1 MGQRKNWENG
11 GKTME
16 LNIESLTKHYGDL
29 YALGDF
35 TVCLRP
41 GVYGLL
47 GPNGAGKSTLMNLLT
62 DTVKREAG
70 SIRYNGK
77 EILELGR
84 GYRAL
89 VGYMPQQQGYY
100 EEFTVGRFLYYMAA
114 LKGLSRS
121 KARGEITEFLEVVGL
136 SDCLHKKMGSLSGGM
151 RQRILLVQALLG
163 SPKVLLL
170 DEPTAGLDPEER
182 IRIRNYISAIATERI
197 VLLATHVV
205 SDVESIAEEIL
216 LLRRGQLLARDPPA
230 ALVDQTRPFVS
241 ELLCLP
247 EELPQIQNQYR
258 ISNIS
263 QYGSQLLLRLVGP
276 NLPPPCFPDIRVGLD
291 EVYLYFMNW
300 K

>member
-1 MGQRKNWENG
+1 
-11 GKTME
+11 ME

-121 KARGEITEFLEVVGL
+121 KGGNHRIFGGRWPVRLSPQKNGQPFRRHASTDSAGASPPGL
-136 SDCLHKKMGSLSGGM
+136 AQGASSG
-151 RQRILLVQALLG
+151 
-163 SPKVLLL
+163 
-170 DEPTAGLDPEER
+170 
-182 IRIRNYISAIATERI
+182 
-197 VLLATHVV
+197 
-205 SDVESIAEEIL
+205 
-216 LLRRGQLLARDPPA
+216 
-230 ALVDQTRPFVS
+230 
-241 ELLCLP
+241 
-247 EELPQIQNQYR
+247 
-258 ISNIS
+258 
-263 QYGSQLLLRLVGP
+263 
-276 NLPPPCFPDIRVGLD
+276 
-291 EVYLYFMNW
+291 
-300 K
+300 

>member
-1 MGQRKNWENG
+1 
-11 GKTME
+11 ME

-29 YALGDF
+29 CALGDF

-151 RQRILLVQALLG
+151 RQRILL
-163 SPKVLLL
+163 P
-170 DEPTAGLDPEER
+170 
-182 IRIRNYISAIATERI
+182 
-197 VLLATHVV
+197 
-205 SDVESIAEEIL
+205 
-216 LLRRGQLLARDPPA
+216 
-230 ALVDQTRPFVS
+230 
-241 ELLCLP
+241 
-247 EELPQIQNQYR
+247 
-258 ISNIS
+258 
-263 QYGSQLLLRLVGP
+263 
-276 NLPPPCFPDIRVGLD
+276 
-291 EVYLYFMNW
+291 
-300 K
+300 

>member
-1 MGQRKNWENG
+1 
-11 GKTME
+11 ME

-151 RQRILLVQALLG
+151 RQRILLVQALQFSGLSSSRLPWRKDPCGFRYSSCSKQSRKEAG
-163 SPKVLLL
+163 SFL
-170 DEPTAGLDPEER
+170 DSVKEPGFKDKEGSCF
-182 IRIRNYISAIATERI
+182 IRYISGYCRS
-197 VLLATHVV
+197 VWL
-205 SDVESIAEEIL
+205 
-216 LLRRGQLLARDPPA
+216 
-230 ALVDQTRPFVS
+230 
-241 ELLCLP
+241 
-247 EELPQIQNQYR
+247 YR
-258 ISNIS
+258 CRCK
-263 QYGSQLLLRLVGP
+263 Q
-276 NLPPPCFPDIRVGLD
+276 
-291 EVYLYFMNW
+291 
-300 K
+300 

>member
-1 MGQRKNWENG
+1 
-11 GKTME
+11 ME

-182 IRIRNYISAIATERI
+182 IRIRNYISAINER
-197 VLLATHVV
+197 TKG
-205 SDVESIAEEIL
+205 SDTPL
-216 LLRRGQLLARDPPA
+216 
-230 ALVDQTRPFVS
+230 
-241 ELLCLP
+241 
-247 EELPQIQNQYR
+247 
-258 ISNIS
+258 
-263 QYGSQLLLRLVGP
+263 
-276 NLPPPCFPDIRVGLD
+276 
-291 EVYLYFMNW
+291 
-300 K
+300 

>member
-1 MGQRKNWENG
+1 MLPASCQN
-11 GKTME
+11 
-16 LNIESLTKHYGDL
+16 
-29 YALGDF
+29 A
-35 TVCLRP
+35 
-41 GVYGLL
+41 
-47 GPNGAGKSTLMNLLT
+47 
-62 DTVKREAG
+62 
-70 SIRYNGK
+70 
-77 EILELGR
+77 
-84 GYRAL
+84 
-89 VGYMPQQQGYY
+89 
-100 EEFTVGRFLYYMAA
+100 
-114 LKGLSRS
+114 
-121 KARGEITEFLEVVGL
+121 
-136 SDCLHKKMGSLSGGM
+136 
-151 RQRILLVQALLG
+151 VQALLG

-216 LLRRGQLLARDPPA
+216 LLRKGQLIARDTPA